1 MNDTTQNWYNKPT
14 YAAAAGAAAALVMAM
29 FTPAAVILGIGG
41 AVAAGTYL
49 WKKSG
54 DKTRQDGAQTT
65 QQNREAK

>member
-1 MNDTTQNWYNKPT
+1 MSDTTQNWYNKPT
-14 YAAAAGAAAALVMAM
+14 YAAAAGATAALVMAM

-54 DKTRQDGAQTT
+54 DKDRQDGAQTT
-65 QQNREAK
+65 KQNKEAK